1 MRKFEEQL
9 GYTFRQRD
17 LLEQALTHSSWVNE
31 ARGETAE
38 RPHNE
43 RLEFLGDAVL
53 ELCVSHV
60 LFARFPAAREGSLTR
75 VRAGL
80 VNTRIL
86 AELAREIGLDKSL
99 QLGRGEES
107 QGGRDRAPLLA
118 DGVEAVLGAVYL
130 DGGFGAAYAFVERLY
145 AGRWPKEAEKPRRKD
160 YKTSLQE
167 ATQRLPET
175 QRGLPLYIPDG
186 SEGPEHARIFAV
198 IVELPDG
205 RRCRATGVS
214 RKGAEQEAARLALAM
229 LEA

>member
-1 MRKFEEQL
+1 MRKFDERL
-9 GYTFRQRD
+9 GYVFSRRD

-31 ARGETAE
+31 ARGEGSD

-53 ELCVSHV
+53 ELCVSHA
-60 LFARFPAAREGSLTR
+60 LFTRFPTVREGSLTR

-86 AELAREIGLDKSL
+86 AELAREIGLDESL
-99 QLGRGEES
+99 RLGRGEES

-130 DGGFGAAYAFVERLY
+130 DGGFAAASAFVERLY

-205 RRCRATGVS
+205 RRYRATGVS